1 VRAPV
6 VLSALVVV
14 LALSACAVAP
24 RPLPTDSGPVAPP
37 ASGGT
42 PTTTSGPILT
52 LNPNGSAADNL
63 AYFDQINHA
72 SIDLK
77 GPATGKVMTTGLV
90 RAGFDKAAM
99 QVTPDMTAIGLDAD
113 SVQFSVVYAGECLIG
128 QVGSGG
134 YTSVVLPTLAD
145 GKCLVGKTREITW

>member
-1 VRAPV
+1 VRAPGAIT
-6 VLSALVVV
+6 ALVVV
-14 LALSACAVAP
+14 LALSACAAEP
-24 RPLPTDSGPVAPP
+24 RPLPTDSGSTAPP
-37 ASGGT
+37 APGGT
-42 PTTTSGPILT
+42 PTTTAGPILT

-63 AYFDQINHA
+63 AYFDQVNQA
-72 SIDLK
+72 SIALQ
-77 GPATGKVMTTGLV
+77 GPATGKVMTEGLV
-90 RAGFDKAAM
+90 RAGFDKTTM
-99 QVTPDMTAIGLDAD
+99 QVTADRTAIGLDAD